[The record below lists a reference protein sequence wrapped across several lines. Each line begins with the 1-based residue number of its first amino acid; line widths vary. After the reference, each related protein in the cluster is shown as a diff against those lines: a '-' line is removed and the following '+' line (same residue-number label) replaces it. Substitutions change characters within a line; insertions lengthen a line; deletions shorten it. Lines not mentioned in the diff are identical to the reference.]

1 MEMNTNMEDMIRIRQ
16 EDGYLTELHP
26 FYTTAPS
33 VAGSIVVLHGM
44 AEHHER
50 YHEFAYFLNDH
61 GFDVYLYDHRGHG
74 TDKKLDDLGFF
85 ASENGYKK
93 VIADTITILNY
104 VKEHNRSEKLAL
116 FAHSMGSLIARNVIQ
131 QDDALDCVILSGST
145 YIPFIKS
152 MAGRLITA
160 AVCQFR
166 GKRYRS
172 QSINQLLFGSK
183 KYTSLCKRTTFD
195 WLTRN
200 NTLVGAYIHDP
211 YCGFLCTS
219 SFYHDLLCL
228 THYASKKK
236 QIVRTRKDLP
246 ILFISGDKDPVSNY
260 GKEITALHQ
269 FYQKSGFTNVSYT
282 LYPECRH
289 ELLNELNQDEVFED
303 MLAFYQKTLAGVEKH

>member
-1 MEMNTNMEDMIRIRQ
+1 MEIKQNMEDMIRIQQ
-16 EDGYLTELHP
+16 EDGYITQLFP

-33 VAGSIVVLHGM
+33 VVGSIVVLHGM
-44 AEHHER
+44 CEHHER
-50 YHEFAYFLNDH
+50 YFEFTHFLNKH

-74 TDKKLDDLGFF
+74 TDQKLDNLGFF
-85 ASENGYKK
+85 ANKDGYKK
-93 VIADTITILNY
+93 VIADTITVLNY
-104 VKEHNRSEKLAL
+104 VREHNRSNKLAL

-145 YIPFIKS
+145 SPSVLKS
-152 MAGRLITA
+152 MTGRLITST
-160 AVCQFR
+160 VCLFR

-172 QSINQLLFGSK
+172 NSINQLLFGSK

-228 THYASKKK
+228 AHYASKKK

-260 GKEITALHQ
+260 SKEITALHQ
-269 FYQKSGFTNVSYT
+269 FYQKAGFTNVSRK

-289 ELLNELNQDEVFED
+289 ELLNELNQDEIFQDVLE
-303 MLAFYQKTLAGVEKH
+303 FYQKILN

>member
-1 MEMNTNMEDMIRIRQ
+1 MEISMENMIRIRQ
-16 EDGYLTELHP
+16 EDGYVTRLFP
-26 FYTTAPS
+26 FYTTAS
-33 VAGSIVVLHGM
+33 SIAGSIVVLHGM

-50 YHEFAYFLNDH
+50 YLEFAHFLNEH

-85 ASENGYKK
+85 ANQNGYKK
-93 VIADTITILNY
+93 VIADALTVLNY
-104 VKEHNRSEKLAL
+104 VREHNRSKKLAL

-145 YIPFIKS
+145 CPPMLKS
-152 MAGRLITA
+152 MAGRLVTST
-160 AVCQFR
+160 VCLFR
-166 GKRYRS
+166 GKRYRTK
-172 QSINQLLFGSK
+172 SIDQLLFGGK
-183 KYTSLCKRTTFD
+183 KYTALCKRTTFD

-219 SFYHDLLCL
+219 SFYHDLVCL
-228 THYASKKK
+228 TYYASKKK
-236 QIVRTRKDLP
+236 QIMRTRKDLP

-269 FYQKSGFTNVSYT
+269 LYQKAGFTKTSYT
-282 LYPECRH
+282 LYPEGRH
-289 ELLNELNQDEVFED
+289 ELLNELNQEEIFED
-303 MLAFYQKTLAGVEKH
+303 ILGFYQKQLNV